1 MSVLQTTARLLLFDL
16 PLCRWR
22 RAEREA
28 EEGEMTITAAQFKA
42 AHRLFGW
49 SQSRLA
55 GEADVSATT
64 IATVEDGERKMSVLP
79 VSSIRKVL
87 EGAGVEFVGE
97 AGGEDE
103 KTAVTSL

>member
-42 AHRLFGW
+42 AVGFSDGPNRGSLARRRQRYNRALHLGVIVPCPIDLEA
-49 SQSRLA
+49 QSTPNI
-55 GEADVSATT
+55 VSLSAN
-64 IATVEDGERKMSVLP
+64 
-79 VSSIRKVL
+79 
-87 EGAGVEFVGE
+87 
-97 AGGEDE
+97 
-103 KTAVTSL
+103 